1 MTLAGKSFLLAASLF
16 FYSWWNIAYLPLILT
31 SMIVNYAI
39 GTSFSQACSAKAI
52 KKLSLLTFGIAA
64 NVGLLAYFK
73 YSDFLIE
80 NLNNVFG
87 GEVSLLHLTLPLAI
101 SFFTFQQIAYLVD
114 AYKGQ
119 TREYDFLNYAVF
131 VSFFPQLIAGPIVH
145 HREMMPQFSRAR
157 NLLLNYNHIG
167 CGLLLFAVGLCK
179 KVVIADTFG
188 LWADEGFAHPADLSF
203 IQAWITSLS
212 YTLQLYFDFSGYCD
226 MAMGAAL
233 MFNIRLPINF
243 NSPYKACNIQDF
255 WRRWH
260 ITLGRFL
267 KDYIYVPMGGNRH
280 GFPRT
285 ALNLMI
291 TFFIGGLWHGAG
303 WTFVLWGLAHGAAL
317 VLHRLWNAT
326 GIKIHKALSWFIT
339 FNFIN
344 IAWVLF
350 RASSIEDAANILRSM
365 VNFPMAGEVNM
376 LIVALILFI
385 LLGVL
390 RLPNSNAL
398 QRKEKIGIAEA
409 VAIGGLFFI
418 AFTTYEIRGSSEFL
432 YFQF

>member
-1 MTLAGKSFLLAASLF
+1 
-16 FYSWWNIAYLPLILT
+16 
-31 SMIVNYAI
+31 
-39 GTSFSQACSAKAI
+39 
-52 KKLSLLTFGIAA
+52 
-64 NVGLLAYFK
+64 
-73 YSDFLIE
+73 
-80 NLNNVFG
+80 
-87 GEVSLLHLTLPLAI
+87 
-101 SFFTFQQIAYLVD
+101 
-114 AYKGQ
+114 
-119 TREYDFLNYAVF
+119 
-131 VSFFPQLIAGPIVH
+131 
-145 HREMMPQFSRAR
+145 
-157 NLLLNYNHIG
+157 
-167 CGLLLFAVGLCK
+167 
-179 KVVIADTFG
+179 
-188 LWADEGFAHPADLSF
+188 
-203 IQAWITSLS
+203 
-212 YTLQLYFDFSGYCD
+212 
-226 MAMGAAL
+226 
-233 MFNIRLPINF
+233 
-243 NSPYKACNIQDF
+243 
-255 WRRWH
+255 
-260 ITLGRFL
+260 
-267 KDYIYVPMGGNRH
+267 MGGNRH